1 MFAYFGIVT
10 AKKIVAIGRNKFFC
24 NHLALGGDGGAL
36 QCFFRSVFRGAYK
49 PYEVNLLKAIPCYNR
64 EVKVS
69 KNRNMCNNFTNS

>member
-1 MFAYFGIVT
+1 MFAFFGIVIT
-10 AKKIVAIGRNKFFC
+10 EEIVAIVFFT
-24 NHLALGGDGGAL
+24 HLALGGDTRAL